1 SELRA
6 VPGVRTVVSHVGRAS
21 TSEQLNAVNA
31 GEFWITIDPGA
42 DYGRTV
48 RAIRDVVDGY
58 PGFSSDVL
66 AYPDQRVR
74 DVNTGTDK
82 PLVVRLY
89 GNDYAVL
96 QAKADEVVRELSGV
110 KGVVAPH
117 YTMPA
122 VEPTVEIEVFIA
134 AAARHG
140 IKPGDVRRAAATYIS
155 G

>member
-1 SELRA
+1 LLTPPLKDRDLLVHWTAMPGASLPEMNRITGLASSELRA
-6 VPGVRTVVSHVGRAS
+6 IPGVRTVVSHVGRAS
-21 TSEQLNAVNA
+21 TSEQMNAVNA

-48 RAIRDVVDGY
+48 RAIRAVVDGY

-89 GNDYAVL
+89 GNDYKVL
-96 QAKADEVVRELSGV
+96 QAKADEVVRELSGI

-117 YTMPA
+117 YSMP
-122 VEPTVEIEVFIA
+122 T
-134 AAARHG
+134 
-140 IKPGDVRRAAATYIS
+140 
-155 G
+155 